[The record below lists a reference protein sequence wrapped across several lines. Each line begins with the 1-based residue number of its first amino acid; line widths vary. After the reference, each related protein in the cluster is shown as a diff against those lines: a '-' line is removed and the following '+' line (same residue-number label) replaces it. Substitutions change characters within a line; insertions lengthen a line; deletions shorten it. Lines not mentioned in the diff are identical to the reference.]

1 MYQFTGKLKIFALA
15 LMIIGLVGTA
25 YNFMT
30 APSTLEEAKE
40 ILAKQ
45 HDAHHGGHGSSEG
58 HHVEKETSEAKTE
71 HHKEVKHEEEITT
84 TKNDAHDKAHAEN
97 VAHTEDVHKEEVEEK
112 KDSLHTTTQEEITT
126 EEATVVPHAI
136 ADKVKTTTASHGED
150 KDAHAKH
157 VLHQIQ
163 NRPWSAFYVAM
174 LFFLGVTL
182 LVLAFY
188 AAQRVAQAGWS
199 VVLFRVMEAIT
210 NNIHYVSVFMIAFII
225 LTVMHKNHLFPW
237 MAEGVFDPQSTNY
250 DPIVNGKKW
259 FMNVPG
265 WAIRSI
271 IYLVE
276 WNVFRFI
283 LRRKSIQQDNGDLKL
298 HKNLYNISVGFIV
311 FFMISES
318 MMSWDWIMGI
328 DPHWF
333 STLFGWYV
341 LATFL
346 VSALTVIALVTIYL
360 RSKGA
365 LPLVND
371 SHIHDLA
378 KFMFGFSV
386 FWTYLWFAQFMLIWY
401 ADMPEETTYFAQRF
415 NEYNVPFL
423 GMVALNFIFP
433 ILLLINSD
441 FKSIPWLVILGGVV
455 ILIGHYID
463 LFVMIMPG
471 TVGGQ
476 WGFGIGEISGILFF
490 IGLFIFA
497 TFSAFAKVNPLAKGS
512 PFLHESETHHYYNIE
527 HRGEDS
533 NHH

>member
-15 LMIIGLVGTA
+15 LMVVGLLGTV
-25 YNFMT
+25 YNFMS

-45 HDAHHGGHGSSEG
+45 HDSHHGGHGEAAVSHEETNA
-58 HHVEKETSEAKTE
+58 HADANKEEAHNETTKHVEEANAETHEESQQLEEVKDTVHAETV
-71 HHKEVKHEEEITT
+71 HTADSTAALHKEEAHKEETVEHKAEAHTVA
-84 TKNDAHDKAHAEN
+84 DAHASHEDAHAE
-97 VAHTEDVHKEEVEEK
+97 
-112 KDSLHTTTQEEITT
+112 
-126 EEATVVPHAI
+126 HAF
-136 ADKVKTTTASHGED
+136 
-150 KDAHAKH
+150 
-157 VLHQIQ
+157 HQMQ
-163 NRPWSAFYVAM
+163 NRPWSAFYVAL
-174 LFFLGVTL
+174 LFFLGVSL
-182 LVLAFY
+182 LVMAFY

-210 NNIHYVSVFMIAFII
+210 NNLHYVSVVMIAFII
-225 LTVMHKNHLFPW
+225 LTVMHQNHLFPW
-237 MAEGVFDPQSTNY
+237 MAEGIFDPQSSNY
-250 DPIVNGKKW
+250 DPIIDRKKW

-271 IYLVE
+271 IYLVG
-276 WNVFRFI
+276 WNTFRFI
-283 LRRKSIQQDNGDLKL
+283 IRRKSIQQDNGDLKL
-298 HKNLYNISVGFIV
+298 HKNLYNISVGFVV
-311 FFMISES
+311 FFMITES

-341 LATFL
+341 LATLL
-346 VSALTVIALVTIYL
+346 VSALTIIALVTIYL

-365 LPLVND
+365 LPFVND

-415 NEYNVPFL
+415 NEYKLPFL
-423 GMVALNFIFP
+423 GMVVLNFVFP
-433 ILLLINSD
+433 VLLLINSD

-476 WGFGIGEISGILFF
+476 WGFGIGELSAIVFF

-497 TFSAFAKVNPLAKGS
+497 TFSAFANASSLPKGH
-512 PFLHESETHHYYNIE
+512 PFIHESETHHYYNIE